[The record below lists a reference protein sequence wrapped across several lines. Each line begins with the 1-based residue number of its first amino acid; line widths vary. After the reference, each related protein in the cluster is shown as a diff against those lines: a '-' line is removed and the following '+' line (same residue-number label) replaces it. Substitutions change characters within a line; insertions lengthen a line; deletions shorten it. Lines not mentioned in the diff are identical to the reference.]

1 MALYAITGLQSMAS
15 LSYLVFASLYLAPV
29 EQDLLLFHS
38 WRPNHHVF
46 QKPSEVPPLHPSP
59 ISSMHYAP
67 FT

>member
-29 EQDLLLFHS
+29 EKDLLLIHS

-46 QKPSEVPPLHPSP
+46 QKPSEVPPQYPSP
-59 ISSMHYAP
+59 ILSMHYAP